1 MTLLSTL
8 QLAKNALFAS
18 QLGIQVSANNIANAD
33 TPGYVRE
40 KMILSPAP
48 TQERGRI
55 VTGTG
60 VRVDG
65 VVRQVD
71 TFLQER
77 LRSAVSDLA
86 SGQARQQA
94 YVQLETVVGEL
105 NDNDV
110 STAITSFFGSLQDVL
125 NQPETTAVR
134 NLAVLQGET
143 LTEQIS
149 HLDGRVRQLRSNVND
164 QIVSSVGEINS
175 SITEISKLNRQIVE
189 VEQGG
194 GIVSDAVGLRDRR
207 DEILKNLA
215 EMVNIKVDEQDS
227 GAVNVFVGGD
237 YLVFDGMTQTV
248 QIVPRAD
255 HELTIADLHLSHSD
269 AKLNATS
276 GKVAGLVSARDEVLA
291 GFLDNLDS
299 FTQTMI
305 FEFNRIHAS
314 SQGLWGYQD
323 IVSEFAV
330 DDTTRSLDDAGP
342 TFTPEHGS
350 FDLQLVNQATG
361 ITETHSISVQLTGL
375 DDDTTLQDLA
385 DQLDAID
392 GIAASIRYDNRLQ
405 IGTDS
410 NDVSF
415 AFANDTSG
423 VLAALGINTFFSGT
437 RASDVGVNA
446 ALYADPGKLAF
457 SRGGVGNDTL
467 NGERLA
473 SLSTTPLDSQ
483 DGATLSQVYEQWV
496 GEMAQAS
503 SLAGAIK
510 DGFQAFKDTLEGD
523 HLALSGVSLDEEAV
537 NMITYQRTFQAAA
550 KVISTVNELLDVLV
564 NL

>member
-48 TQERGRI
+48 TQQRGRI

-423 VLAALGINTFFSGT
+423 ILAALGINTFFSGT

-457 SRGGVGNDTL
+457 SRAGVGNDTL

>member
-18 QLGIQVSANNIANAD
+18 QLGIQVAANNISNAD

-40 KMILSPAP
+40 KLVLSPAP
-48 TQERGRI
+48 TQRLGQV

-60 VRVDG
+60 VQVDG

-77 LRSAVSDLA
+77 LRSAISDLS
-86 SGQARQQA
+86 SGEARQQA
-94 YVQLETVVGEL
+94 YVRLETVVGEL
-105 NDNDV
+105 NKSDL
-110 STAITSFFGSLQDVL
+110 STSMTQFFGSLQDVL
-125 NQPETTAVR
+125 NQPETAAVR
-134 NLAVLQGET
+134 NLAVLRGAA
-143 LTEQIS
+143 LSEQIQ
-149 HLDGRVRQLRSNVND
+149 HLDDRVRELRSSVND
-164 QIVSSVGEINS
+164 QIVSSVNDINS
-175 SITEISKLNRQIVE
+175 SITEISKLNLQIME

-194 GIVSDAVGLRDRR
+194 GIASDAVGLRDRR

-215 EMVNIKVDEQDS
+215 EMVNIQVDEQES

-248 QIVPRAD
+248 NVIPRAD
-255 HELTIADLHLSHSD
+255 HDLTIADLHLSHSD

-276 GKVAGLVSARDEVLA
+276 GKIAGLVSARDEVLA
-291 GFLDNLDS
+291 GFLDDLNA
-299 FTQTMI
+299 FTQTMM

-314 SQGLWGYQD
+314 SQGLSGYHD
-323 IVSEFAV
+323 LVSEFAV
-330 DDTTRSLDDAGP
+330 DDTSQPLDGAGL

-350 FDLQLVNQATG
+350 FDVQILNQATG
-361 ITETHSISVQLTGL
+361 ITETHSIRVQLNGL
-375 DDDTTLQDLA
+375 DDDTTLA
-385 DQLDAID
+385 DMAAQLDAID
-392 GIAASIRYDNRLQ
+392 GMSATIRYDNRLEL
-405 IGTDS
+405 TADS
-410 NDVSF
+410 SDLEF

-437 RASDVGVNA
+437 GATDIGVNTT
-446 ALYADPGKLAF
+446 LRADPGKLAY
-457 SRGGVGNDTL
+457 SRDGVGKDTL
-467 NGERLA
+467 NGEQLA
-473 SLSTTPLDSQ
+473 GLATTPLDSRG
-483 DGATLSQVYEQWV
+483 GATLAQVYEQWM
-496 GEMAQAS
+496 GETAQAA
-503 SLAGAIK
+503 SLANAVK

-537 NMITYQRTFQAAA
+537 NMIMFQRTFQAAA